1 MILNVEDVFEDIPD
15 SDDVLMKIPD
25 EIITQ
30 MGWNVGDKLF
40 TFVENDSIIIRRVDN
55 EVEDE

>member
-25 EIITQ
+25 EIIAQ
-30 MGWNVGDKLF
+30 VGWNVGDKLF
-40 TFVENDSIIIRRVDN
+40 TFVENDSIIIKRVDN

>member
-30 MGWNVGDKLF
+30 MGWKVGDKLF
-40 TFVENDSIIIRRVDN
+40 TFVENDSIIIQRVEN
-55 EVEDE
+55 E